1 MAPSASMLFLSYH
14 QLHQPA
20 EAAPRK
26 EEAAAA
32 GAFRR
37 LSLSSALRSLPMFER
52 RREAAPAVWAEGK
65 MVRERDAG
73 DGICRSSPPPAAAA
87 ANKELEE
94 KFDEA
99 LRLSCLSS

>member
-32 GAFRR
+32 GVFRR
-37 LSLSSALRSLPMFER
+37 LSLSSALSLPMFER
-52 RREAAPAVWAEGK
+52 RREAAAAAAAVREEGK
-65 MVRERDAG
+65 TVRERDAG
-73 DGICRSSPPPAAAA
+73 EGVKS

-94 KFDEA
+94 KFEES
-99 LRLSCLSS
+99 LRLSCWSS